1 MDIRLSDHFTYQKL
15 WRFTAP
21 SIAMIIFISIY
32 STIDSLF
39 ISNFV
44 GPTAFAAIGVI
55 FPFLMILGAFGF
67 MVGAGGNALVAKT
80 LGEKHPKKAN
90 ELFSLIVYSTF
101 IIGSVFALIGLF
113 LLKPIIS
120 FLGVE
125 GSTLTQNCLTYAY
138 ILIPGT
144 PIVMFQFLFHSLFIT
159 AERPKLGL
167 LFTILAGAT
176 NIVLDAVFILGFHW
190 EIAGAAWATIIS
202 QLVGGAGPLL
212 YFALPNKSPLR
223 LGKTKLYFGALIKA
237 YTNGMSEFFS
247 HISASFIATL
257 YNYQLLKLMGESGVV
272 AFGVISHVNF
282 LFLAIFLGYSSG
294 SAPIVSYHYG
304 ARNPTELQNLFK
316 KSMTLIACAGLC
328 LFLIA
333 ESSARLL
340 ADIFVSYDPQL
351 LDIATHAFRIYAVS
365 FLIAGFNIYA
375 SAFFTALNN
384 GVVSAVIA
392 VSRLCVFKCLSI
404 LILPIFFGVTG
415 IWCASIVAEASAL
428 MVSLYYLTTL
438 KTKYRYA

>member
-1 MDIRLSDHFTYQKL
+1 MNIRLSDHFTYQKL
-15 WRFTAP
+15 LQFTAP

-32 STIDSLF
+32 STVDSLF
-39 ISNFV
+39 VSNFV

-80 LGEKHPKKAN
+80 LGEKKKREAN
-90 ELFSLIVYSTF
+90 EIFSLIVYSTF
-101 IIGSVFALIGLF
+101 VIGSLFALAGLV

-144 PIVMFQFLFHSLFIT
+144 PIVMFQFLFHSLFVT

-167 LFTILAGAT
+167 LFAVLAGAT
-176 NIVLDAVFILGFHW
+176 NICLDFLFILGFQW
-190 EIAGAAWATIIS
+190 GIAGAAWATLIS
-202 QLVGGAGPLL
+202 QAVGGLGPVL
-212 YFALPNKSPLR
+212 YFVFPNKSPLR
-223 LGKTKLYFGALIKA
+223 LGKTKLYLRALVKA

-282 LFLAIFLGYSSG
+282 IFLAIFLGYSSG

-304 ARNPTELQNLFK
+304 ARNHTELKNLFA
-316 KSMTLIACAGLC
+316 KSMKMIACAGLC
-328 LFLIA
+328 LFLAA

-340 ADIFVSYDPQL
+340 ADVFVSYDPQ
-351 LDIATHAFRIYAVS
+351 
-365 FLIAGFNIYA
+365 
-375 SAFFTALNN
+375 
-384 GVVSAVIA
+384 
-392 VSRLCVFKCLSI
+392 
-404 LILPIFFGVTG
+404 
-415 IWCASIVAEASAL
+415 
-428 MVSLYYLTTL
+428 
-438 KTKYRYA
+438 

>member
-1 MDIRLSDHFTYQKL
+1 MNIRLSDHFTYQKL
-15 WRFTAP
+15 LQFTAP

-32 STIDSLF
+32 STVDSLF
-39 ISNFV
+39 VSNFV

-80 LGEKHPKKAN
+80 LGEKKKREAN
-90 ELFSLIVYSTF
+90 EIFSLIVYSTF
-101 IIGSVFALIGLF
+101 VIGSLFALAGLV

-144 PIVMFQFLFHSLFIT
+144 PIVMFQFLFHSLFVT

-167 LFTILAGAT
+167 LFAILAGTT
-176 NIVLDAVFILGFHW
+176 NIALDAVFILGCQW
-190 EIAGAAWATIIS
+190 GIAGAAWATIIS
-202 QLVGGAGPLL
+202 QAVGGLGPVL
-212 YFALPNKSPLR
+212 YFVFPNKSPLR
-223 LGKTKLYFGALIKA
+223 LGKTKLYFSALVKT

-247 HISASFIATL
+247 HISASFIVTL

-282 LFLAIFLGYSSG
+282 IFLAIFLGYSSG

-304 ARNPTELQNLFK
+304 ARNHTELKNLFA
-316 KSMTLIACAGLC
+316 KSMKMIACAGLC
-328 LFLIA
+328 LFLVA

-340 ADIFVSYDPQL
+340 ADVFVSYDPNCSAQPPMRSESTPCPL
-351 LDIATHAFRIYAVS
+351 SLPALIFTPRRFLPPSTTVLCRPS
-365 FLIAGFNIYA
+365 FPYRACLFS
-375 SAFFTALNN
+375 SA
-384 GVVSAVIA
+384 
-392 VSRLCVFKCLSI
+392 C
-404 LILPIFFGVTG
+404 
-415 IWCASIVAEASAL
+415 
-428 MVSLYYLTTL
+428 
-438 KTKYRYA
+438 RY